1 MKSKDVTILL
11 RIAAIIYNDH
21 TAAGLPLAGLTAY
34 YTFGAASK
42 TSGLALG
49 KLTGKGQKLLIL
61 GGSTSVGQYAI
72 QLAKNATDAKR
83 KFAVFCGADATDPPF
98 GRVPMEVE
106 VILQDIDVGTEGNR
120 MMMTIGA
127 RQKRFL
133 PAQLLNEPNTKRLA
147 IISARTADN
156 PRLFASCLENL
167 GCHAIFLEKPGA
179 SSVLEL
185 ELMQTK
191 ARESGVTVYM
201 GFNKNVS
208 KYVTKTRAY
217 AKNHLG
223 NNVVTFLHNNNYD
236 ESDLD
241 ECFERNSEGILK
253 NMAIHE
259 IAIAVSFH
267 GVTADNILTVVA
279 DEDFSKCLTLQG
291 PSGQMYTDFSKLK
304 FTILTK
310 YGDTVS
316 IAADRCGGDDSVG
329 IVANHEGNELVRFTM
344 PDDEDAAFIKNAE
357 TQMPGAMPYFYVQSP
372 DYLTLKQRVINAI
385 ASSTTADG
393 VATIDTAVESL
404 KVAEYLTPVLMEQLK

>member
-1 MKSKDVTILL
+1 MNESSVAVSIVLVGCGAPLKSMGW
-11 RIAAIIYNDH
+11 YH
-21 TAAGLPLAGLTAY
+21 
-34 YTFGAASK
+34 
-42 TSGLALG
+42 
-49 KLTGKGQKLLIL
+49 
-61 GGSTSVGQYAI
+61 AI
-72 QLAKNATDAKR
+72 QLLAFEDLNGRLEYIVEPWFMSEVGKASPGGAEFHAFKCQLESTTDIQ
-83 KFAVFCGADATDPPF
+83 FFS
-98 GRVPMEVE
+98 RVE
-106 VILQDIDVGTEGNR
+106 DV
-120 MMMTIGA
+120 
-127 RQKRFL
+127 
-133 PAQLLNEPNTKRLA
+133 PAPRDQHAKRLA

-156 PRLFASCLENL
+156 PQLFASCLESL

-191 ARESGVTVYM
+191 AKESGVTVYM

-217 AKNHLG
+217 AKNHFG
-223 NNVVTFLHNNNYD
+223 TNVVTFLHNNNYD

-259 IAIAVSFH
+259 IAIAVSFY

-344 PDDEDAAFIKNAE
+344 PDNEDAAFIKNAE
-357 TQMPGAMPYFYVQSP
+357 IQMPGAMPYFYVQSP

-385 ASSTTADG
+385 ACSTTADG

-404 KVAEYLTPVLMEQLK
+404 KVAEYLTPKLMEQLK